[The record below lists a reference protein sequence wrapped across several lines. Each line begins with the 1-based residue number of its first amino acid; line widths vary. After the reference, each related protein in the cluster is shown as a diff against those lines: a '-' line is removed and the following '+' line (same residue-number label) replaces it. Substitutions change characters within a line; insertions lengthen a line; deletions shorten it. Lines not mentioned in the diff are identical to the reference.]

1 MGGMLYSDCIQLGV
15 VSYYFLGGTLE
26 YETMDNMSCENGA
39 NQTLKRP
46 EKVNK
51 DLTSRLNRIEGQV
64 KGIKAMIERGEYCDD
79 ILTQISSV
87 RSAMSAV
94 GKVLVESHMR
104 TCVAKKLQSGDEDI
118 IEEFVK
124 TVGRIM
130 G

>member
-1 MGGMLYSDCIQLGV
+1 MVYHIRGG
-15 VSYYFLGGTLE
+15 E
-26 YETMDNMSCENGA
+26 NETMTHFNSENG
-39 NQTLKRP
+39 NNHTHRRP

-87 RSAMSAV
+87 KSAMSAV

-104 TCVAKKLQSGDEDI
+104 TCVAKKLQNGDEDI

-124 TVGRIM
+124 TVGRII